1 MFCKKDAG
9 NYRKLLEG
17 VYLKTLVHGEN
28 TLMGEFRFDRGA
40 KIPSHAHP
48 HEQTGMLLSGKLRFQ
63 VGGETIDAE
72 AGDTW
77 NIAGGLPHAAE
88 ALEDSVVVEVF
99 TPVREDYLP

>member
-1 MFCKKDAG
+1 MFRKKDAG

-17 VYLKTLVHGEN
+17 VFLKTLVHGQN
-28 TLMGEFRFDRGA
+28 TLMGEFRLDRGA

-48 HEQTGMLLSGKLRFQ
+48 HEQTGILISGRLRFQ
-63 VGGETIDAE
+63 VDGKIIEAE
-72 AGDTW
+72 AGDSW
-77 NIAGGLPHAAE
+77 NIAGGISHAAE